1 MIGFFHQETRMTRRF
16 GISLLFAS
24 ALVVGAGHIR
34 TAAAGGTIE
43 GAVTAGGAA
52 LADAVVYIEKAQGTF
67 APAGP
72 AKMDQHSMTFIPHVL
87 PVLMGTTVKF
97 LNSDP
102 TQHNVFSP
110 DYEKYN
116 LGTWPQ
122 GQTKDQVFAK
132 CAKPPCAYVQLC
144 RIHPE
149 MEAYVVVLQNPFFA
163 VTDRDGHYKIENVA
177 PGPYSLGVWAAKGK
191 SPAKPVTVDAV
202 KPAKVDFA
210 VAR

>member
-1 MIGFFHQETRMTRRF
+1 MTRRF
-16 GISLLFAS
+16 GISLLFAA
-24 ALVVGAGHIR
+24 ALVVGIGYVRIV
-34 TAAAGGTIE
+34 AAGGTIE
-43 GAVTAGGAA
+43 GAVTAGGTG
-52 LADAVVYIEKAQGTF
+52 LADAVVYIATAQGTF

-72 AKMDQHSMTFIPHVL
+72 AKMDQHSMMFAPHVL
-87 PVLMGTTVKF
+87 PVLVGTTVRF

-149 MEAYVVVLQNPFFA
+149 MEAYVVVLQNPYFA
-163 VTDRDGHYKIENVA
+163 VSDRDGHYRIENVP

-191 SPAKPVTVDAV
+191 SPVKPVTVDAA

>member
-1 MIGFFHQETRMTRRF
+1 MTRQL
-16 GISLLFAS
+16 GISLLLAS
-24 ALVVGAGHIR
+24 ALVIGAGRVR
-34 TAAAGGTIE
+34 TIAAGGTIE
-43 GAVTAGGAA
+43 GAVTSGGAA
-52 LADAVVYIEKAQGTF
+52 LADAVVYIDKAPGAF

-72 AKMDQHSMTFIPHVL
+72 AKMDQRNMTFTPHVL
-87 PVLMGTTVKF
+87 PVLAGTTVRF

-110 DYEKYN
+110 DFEKYN

-163 VTDRDGHYKIENVA
+163 VTDRDGHYRIENVA
-177 PGPYSLGVWAAKGK
+177 PGAYSLGVWAAKGK
-191 SPAKPVTVDAV
+191 SPAKPVTVDAG
-202 KPAKVDFA
+202 KPARVDFT
-210 VAR
+210 VGR

>member
-1 MIGFFHQETRMTRRF
+1 MTRRLTTA
-16 GISLLFAS
+16 LLIAVI
-24 ALVVGAGHIR
+24 AAIGNRR
-34 TAAAGGTIE
+34 TPAAATGGTIE
-43 GAVTAGGAA
+43 GTVKTGSVGT
-52 LADAVVYIEKAQGTF
+52 ADAVVYIQHAEGSF

-72 AKMDQHSMTFIPHVL
+72 AKMDQHSMKFTPAVL
-87 PVLMGTTVKF
+87 PILVGTSVKF

-132 CAKPPCAYVQLC
+132 CAKAPCAYVQLC

-149 MEAYVVVLQNPFFA
+149 MEAYVVVLQNPYFT
-163 VTDRDGHYKIENVA
+163 VTTSDGHYRIENVP
-177 PGPYSLGVWAAKGK
+177 PGAYSVGAWAAKGK
-191 SPAKPVTVDAV
+191 APLKAVTVDAA
-202 KPAKVDFA
+202 KPAQVDFA
-210 VAR
+210 LGR